1 MNDTLIKVEGVSKKF
16 CRSLK
21 LSLWYG
27 MQDLGNEV
35 IGNRHGGNGVL
46 RKDEFWAMRDIRFEL
61 KRGECLGL
69 IGPNGAGKSTLLK
82 MLNGLIKP
90 DSGRITMHGRV
101 GALIELGAGF
111 NPILSGRENIYV
123 NGSVLGF
130 TKEEIDRKIDAI
142 IDFSEIEEFIDSPVQ
157 NYSSGMKVRLGF
169 AVAAQMEPDVLLID
183 EVLAVGDVG
192 FRAKCFNAIYNLMG
206 KAAVIFVSHSMP
218 QISRICSD
226 ILVMNHGECAFQGKE
241 ISKGI
246 DQYYTYFAA
255 EKEWVGGSGKAV
267 IHSIELES
275 NDKKGVDTVEYLK
288 DLIIHMDTS
297 VEKSV
302 MNPTIS
308 MVIVTQEL
316 QNVAQC
322 SSFMN
327 DIILENDGD
336 RLLISL
342 RLEKINFNPG
352 RYVIN
357 ITITAENQGEVL
369 IKHQNIKTFNVTG
382 KHIGFAPIQIFGN
395 WVCSTKKQTPREKS

>member
-1 MNDTLIKVEGVSKKF
+1 MGDTLIKVEGVSKKF

-21 LSLWYG
+21 KSLWYG

-35 IGNRHGGNGVL
+35 IGKRHDSNGEL
-46 RKDEFWAMRDIRFEL
+46 RTDEFWAVNDVSFEL

-69 IGPNGAGKSTLLK
+69 IGSNGAGKSTLLK

-90 DSGRITMHGRV
+90 DTGRITMHGRV

-130 TKEEIDRKIDAI
+130 TKDEIDRKIDSI
-142 IDFSEIEEFIDSPVQ
+142 IDFSEIEEFIESPVQ
-157 NYSSGMKVRLGF
+157 SYSSGMKVRLGF
-169 AVAAQMEPDVLLID
+169 AVAAHMKPDVLLID

-206 KAAVIFVSHSMP
+206 KTAVIFVTHSMP

-226 ILVMNHGECAFQGKE
+226 ILVINHGKCAFQGKE

-246 DQYYTYFAA
+246 DHYYTHFAA

-288 DLIIHMDTS
+288 DLVIHMDTS
-297 VEKSV
+297 VDKSV
-302 MNPTIS
+302 RNPTIS
-308 MVIVTQEL
+308 LVIVTQEL

-327 DIILENDGD
+327 DIILENGGD

-342 RLEKINFNPG
+342 CLEKINFNPG
-352 RYVIN
+352 RYAIN

-382 KHIGFAPIQIFGN
+382 KHIGFAPIQILGN
-395 WVCSTKKQTPREKS
+395 WVYSIKNKHQ

>member
-1 MNDTLIKVEGVSKKF
+1 MSDTLVKVEGISKKF

-21 LSLWYG
+21 KSLWYG
-27 MQDLGNEV
+27 MQDLGNEM
-35 IGNRHGGNGVL
+35 IGKRHGGNGEL
-46 RKDEFWAMRDIRFEL
+46 RTDEFWAVNDVSFEL

-69 IGPNGAGKSTLLK
+69 IGSNGAGKSTLLK

-90 DSGRITMHGRV
+90 DTGRITMHGRV

-157 NYSSGMKVRLGF
+157 SYSSGMKLRLGF

-206 KAAVIFVSHSMP
+206 KAAVIFVAHSMP

-226 ILVMNHGECAFQGKE
+226 ILVINHGECAFQGKE

-246 DQYYTYFAA
+246 DHYYTHFAA
-255 EKEWVGGSGKAV
+255 EKEWIGGSGKAV
-267 IHSIELES
+267 IHSIKLES
-275 NDKKGVDTVEYLK
+275 GDEVKRGIEIVEYLNR
-288 DLIIHMDTS
+288 LIIHIDSEIDKEVKNPNIS
-297 VEKSV
+297 V
-302 MNPTIS
+302 I
-308 MVIVTQEL
+308 IVNSEL

-327 DIILENDGD
+327 GKRFNNTGK
-336 RLLISL
+336 RSHISL
-342 RLEKINFNPG
+342 NLGKINLNPG
-352 RYVIN
+352 RYSIG
-357 ITITAENQGEVL
+357 ITITDENRGEVL
-369 IKHQNIKTFNVTG
+369 VKHQNIKSFLV
-382 KHIGFAPIQIFGN
+382 KAEHIGFAPIQILGS
-395 WVCSTKKQTPREKS
+395 WMEE